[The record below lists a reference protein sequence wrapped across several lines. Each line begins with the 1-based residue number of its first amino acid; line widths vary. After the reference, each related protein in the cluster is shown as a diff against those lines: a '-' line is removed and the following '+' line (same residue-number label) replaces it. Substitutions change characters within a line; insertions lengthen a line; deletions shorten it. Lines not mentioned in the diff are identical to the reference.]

1 MGERETF
8 SVKVDRDVAAAFR
21 EYVRE
26 SKGKIRGEL
35 GREVENAMR
44 EYLDNDRVARVEA
57 NQEETHELLRA
68 VLATLGEDGTTH
80 THTANV
86 SPTTVTEKRDVIA
99 ATLQQRDAPVMPE
112 REVVNAIE
120 DVAGGDDRT
129 VRKYMDALRRSG
141 EVYDHPSSDSSAWTT
156 DREQFATWALAEF
169 DSRPDASIR
178 DILEPYAMDPNEYE
192 QLLDD
197 AAASAEVRR

>member
-1 MGERETF
+1 
-8 SVKVDRDVAAAFR
+8 
-21 EYVRE
+21 
-26 SKGKIRGEL
+26 
-35 GREVENAMR
+35 
-44 EYLDNDRVARVEA
+44 
-57 NQEETHELLRA
+57 
-68 VLATLGEDGTTH
+68 
-80 THTANV
+80 
-86 SPTTVTEKRDVIA
+86 
-99 ATLQQRDAPVMPE
+99 
-112 REVVNAIE
+112 
-120 DVAGGDDRT
+120 
-129 VRKYMDALRRSG
+129 MDALRRSG